1 MASAIAAYYI
11 CAWHDAKHCGKKAKA
26 RFNPL
31 IDEIYGG
38 SDKGSDTWFYRAIG
52 FSQSIFDKLYGA
64 LVPHCNL
71 SDSRHVAAEER
82 LAIFCHFLCT
92 GKSSR
97 EMQERFQ
104 RSGWTITKSVQLYI
118 TLQVFSDQLSP

>member
-1 MASAIAAYYI
+1 MASAIAAYYMY
-11 CAWHDAKHCGKKAKA
+11 AQHHAKHCGKKQKHDSILSGH
-26 RFNPL
+26 RWF
-31 IDEIYGG
+31 DEIYGG
-38 SDKGSDTWFYRAIG
+38 SDKGSDTRFYRAIG
-52 FSQSIFDKLYGA
+52 FSQSIFDKLYGT
-64 LVPHCNL
+64 LVAHCNF

-82 LAIFCHFLCT
+82 LAIFCHFLRT

-118 TLQVFSDQLSP
+118 